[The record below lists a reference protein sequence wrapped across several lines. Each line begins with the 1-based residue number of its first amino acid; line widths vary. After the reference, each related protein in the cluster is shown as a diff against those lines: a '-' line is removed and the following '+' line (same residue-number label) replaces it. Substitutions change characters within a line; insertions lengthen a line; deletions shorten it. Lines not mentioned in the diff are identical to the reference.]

1 MTQEEFDLMISDEEK
16 RLGVGS
22 IDFRKCHAEIMSLIE
37 QAERSDSMK
46 QYIDAAEIS
55 ETLGVSLTKS
65 YAIIRELNEELNN
78 KGFITVRGK
87 TSRAYFNERWYSGQ
101 KVS

>member
-1 MTQEEFDLMISDEEK
+1 MTWEET

-22 IDFRKCHAEIMSLIE
+22 AGFRKRHAEITSLIE

-87 TSRAYFNERWYSGQ
+87 NSRAYFNER
-101 KVS
+101 

>member
-1 MTQEEFDLMISDEEK
+1 MTWEET

-22 IDFRKCHAEIMSLIE
+22 AGFRKRHAEITSLIE

-87 TSRAYFNERWYSGQ
+87 TSRAYFNEHWYSGQ

>member
-1 MTQEEFDLMISDEEK
+1 MTWEET

-22 IDFRKCHAEIMSLIE
+22 AGFRKRHAEITSLIE

-65 YAIIRELNEELNN
+65 YAIIR
-78 KGFITVRGK
+78 
-87 TSRAYFNERWYSGQ
+87 
-101 KVS
+101 

>member
-1 MTQEEFDLMISDEEK
+1 MTWEET

-22 IDFRKCHAEIMSLIE
+22 AGFRKRHAEITSLIE

-65 YAIIRELNEELNN
+65 
-78 KGFITVRGK
+78 K
-87 TSRAYFNERWYSGQ
+87 
-101 KVS
+101 

>member
-1 MTQEEFDLMISDEEK
+1 
-16 RLGVGS
+16 
-22 IDFRKCHAEIMSLIE
+22 
-37 QAERSDSMK
+37 MK

-101 KVS
+101 KAS

>member
-22 IDFRKCHAEIMSLIE
+22 IDFRKRHAEIMSLIE

-65 YAIIRELNEELNN
+65 YAIIRNLNEELSG
-78 KGFITVRGK
+78 KGYLTVRGK
-87 TSRAYFNERWYSGQ
+87 TSRAFFNEKWYSGQ
-101 KVS
+101 QDR